1 MILPFSSSRSRT
13 SLISK
18 ALYCASFT
26 PRAMFSKSM
35 NSASFRSPFIPSCP
49 FSRRSGPRAGAA
61 SPRLYGPAPP
71 GPKSFWQALYSGARW
86 RSCSTS
92 SGSHEVTD
100 EAGRSRT
107 RRASPAGT
115 DADGQVA
122 GPDVRPHAAI
132 RSRPL
137 DVPLLRSGRARP
149 DLDVAGV
156 PEAAAR
162 DGDVR
167 RPLRDALVEAGQRL
181 GGRADPGDRES
192 GQAASRGDVR
202 HAARR
207 P

>member
-49 FSRRSGPRAGAA
+49 FSRRSGLARARHLHDYTARLRPARKASGRRCIVERDGEAA
-61 SPRLYGPAPP
+61 LR
-71 GPKSFWQALYSGARW
+71 ALEV
-86 RSCSTS
+86 T
-92 SGSHEVTD
+92 EVTD

-107 RRASPAGT
+107 RRTSPAGT

-122 GPDVRPHAAI
+122 GPHVRPHAAV
-132 RSRPL
+132 RSCPL
-137 DVPLLRSGRARP
+137 DVPLLRSGRARR

-156 PEAAAR
+156 PEVAAG
-162 DGDVR
+162 DGDV
-167 RPLRDALVEAGQRL
+167 
-181 GGRADPGDRES
+181 
-192 GQAASRGDVR
+192 
-202 HAARR
+202 
-207 P
+207 